1 LKYYI
6 VYLGQEGVD
15 KRVDVL
21 ATAIRNK
28 MTVFDLE
35 ELELSYAPMF
45 SKAKDPINQAGFVG
59 SNIMRGD
66 IQVA

>member
-1 LKYYI
+1 M
-6 VYLGQEGVD
+6 VD

-35 ELELSYAPMF
+35 ELELAYAPPF
-45 SKAKDPINQAGFVG
+45 SSAKDPVNYAGFVG
-59 SNIMRGD
+59 ANMLKGD
-66 IQVA
+66 VKMVNWH